1 MNGRWQRS
9 PGGELLA
16 CLKRDAGGYLPIVA
30 EDLGVITPDVERLR
44 DRFHLPGMKVLQFAF
59 DGNADN
65 PYLPANIK
73 GSGWVVYTGTHDNP
87 TSLGWWERLKQSSR
101 DQVAATLERSVEA
114 PGWQL
119 LELGLSTSAA
129 LVVAPLQD
137 LLHLD
142 DAARFNT
149 PGTVGGNWMW
159 RLPALD
165 GALNGALEGYGVRA
179 EVWSRR

>member
-1 MNGRWQRS
+1 M
-9 PGGELLA
+9 PGI
-16 CLKRDAGGYLPIVA
+16 LPIVA

-44 DRFHLPGMKVLQFAF
+44 DRFHLPGMKVFFSSPLMGMQTI
-59 DGNADN
+59 
-65 PYLPANIK
+65 LICQ
-73 GSGWVVYTGTHDNP
+73 P
-87 TSLGWWERLKQSSR
+87 TSKAVVGLYTQEPTTIPRVWGGGNDWTSRQEISS
-101 DQVAATLERSVEA
+101 ATLERTVEA

-129 LVVAPLQD
+129 LVVAPVPD

-159 RLPALD
+159 RLSALD
-165 GALNGALEGYGVRA
+165 DALEGALEGYGLRA
-179 EVWSRR
+179 EVWFRR